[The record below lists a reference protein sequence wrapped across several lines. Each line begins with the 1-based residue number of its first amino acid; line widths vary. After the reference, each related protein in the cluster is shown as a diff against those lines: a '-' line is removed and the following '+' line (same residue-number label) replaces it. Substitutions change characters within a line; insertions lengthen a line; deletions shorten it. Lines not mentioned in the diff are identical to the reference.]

1 MFQLK
6 HETIKYHDS
15 HSGGLNQASLGLYQG
30 QSGQQILGGV
40 SRVRFSHLQTR
51 KQLNSFLVIVYSG
64 LFKNVIEALNL
75 ILEKYIAARN
85 STFYSEFWN
94 GLS

>member
-1 MFQLK
+1 MMFQLK

-15 HSGGLNQASLGLYQG
+15 HSGGLNQASQGLPNQG

-40 SRVRFSHLQTR
+40 SRVIFSHLQTR
-51 KQLNSFLVIVYSG
+51 KQQNSLLGIVYSG

-75 ILEKYIAARN
+75 ILENI
-85 STFYSEFWN
+85 
-94 GLS
+94 